1 MLRNKGVWGWIIITV
16 VLAGSFW
23 IWSSPTF
30 RVSDRIPI
38 NFWTGFTGPDGER
51 MVELIREF
59 HRQNPDVEVS
69 LQRIDWGVYY
79 NKLFVAGLG
88 GRSPEV
94 FILHAGMM
102 PRFASA
108 GMMADMDS
116 LLEVQGRDALEDLVP
131 VIRPKLQWD
140 GRLVAW
146 PLDVHMLG
154 LYCNLDLFRKAGWV
168 DASGNPRIPKDRV
181 EFLEVGTALRKLS
194 TPDREIWGFG
204 IADPNLIALTS
215 CYQFGGRL
223 MSQDLLHPVLDSPEN
238 ILGLDFL
245 RELVGKYHV
254 TPPPES
260 NDAWI
265 GFRQGN
271 IGMVMAGIWMLADV
285 KGDRAFDFDVQP
297 LPQLGN
303 QAASF
308 GSTHLMGLAPGLSD
322 ASRRASWRLIQ
333 FLSAHS
339 LEWAKVGQLP
349 ARQSLL
355 SSDEFRSL
363 RPQANLASEI
373 PHLVFTPGIPSLWE
387 VQDEFYRAGEK
398 VLRGTVPASTALRL
412 AQEKAE
418 AVLERN
424 RNKQSLAQGNR

>member
-1 MLRNKGVWGWIIITV
+1 MNPWSRGLRWILPAGII
-16 VLAGSFW
+16 AGFFW
-23 IWSSPTF
+23 SWSAPEF
-30 RVSDRIPI
+30 RFSRKTAVS
-38 NFWTGFTGPDGER
+38 FWTGFTGPDGER

-94 FILHAGMM
+94 FVLHAGMM

-108 GMMADMDS
+108 GLMAEMDS
-116 LLEVQGRDALEDLVP
+116 LLDAPGRLALEDLVP
-131 VIRPKLQWD
+131 VIRPKLQWE
-140 GRLVAW
+140 GNQVAW

-154 LYCNLDLFRKAGWV
+154 LYCNLDLFRQAGWV
-168 DASGNPRIPKDRV
+168 DSTGEPRLPVNRS
-181 EFLEVGTALRKLS
+181 EFLQAGAALRKLS

-204 IADPNLIALTS
+204 IADPNLTALTS
-215 CYQFGGRL
+215 CYQQGGRL
-223 MSQDLLHPVLDSPEN
+223 MSPDLSAPALDSPGN
-238 ILGLDFL
+238 VAGLDFL
-245 RELVGKYHV
+245 RELVAEYRV
-254 TPPPES
+254 APPPES

-271 IGMVMAGIWMLADV
+271 VGMVMAGIWMLAEV
-285 KGDRAFDFDVQP
+285 RGDRAFDFDVRP
-297 LPQLGN
+297 LPQLGE
-303 QAASF
+303 QPASF
-308 GSTHLMGLAPGLSD
+308 GSTHLMGLAPGLSES
-322 ASRRASWRLIQ
+322 SRQAGWRLIQ
-333 FLSAHS
+333 FLSSHS

-349 ARQSLL
+349 ARRSLL
-355 SSDEFRSL
+355 ASAEFRSML
-363 RPQANLASEI
+363 PQANLAPEI

-398 VLRGTVPASTALRL
+398 VLRGTEPASVALRL
-412 AQEKAE
+412 AQQKAE

-424 RNKQSLAQGNR
+424 RQRQNMARGTP

>member
-1 MLRNKGVWGWIIITV
+1 MTQWNGGLRWGLLAV
-16 VLAGSFW
+16 VLVGIFW
-23 IWSSPTF
+23 FWSSPKFHFSRKTQ
-30 RVSDRIPI
+30 V

-59 HRQNPDVEVS
+59 HRQNEDVEVS

-88 GRSPEV
+88 GRSPEGFV
-94 FILHAGMM
+94 LHAGMM

-108 GMMADMDS
+108 GLMAEMDS
-116 LLEVQGRDALEDLVP
+116 LLDESGRAAVEDLVP
-131 VIRPKLQWD
+131 VIRPKLQWE
-140 GRLVAW
+140 GHQVAW

-154 LYCNLDLFRKAGWV
+154 LYCNLDLFKKAGLV
-168 DASGNPRIPKDRV
+168 DAAGNPRIPTNRA
-181 EFLEVGTALRKLS
+181 EFLAAGAVLRKLS
-194 TPDREIWGFG
+194 TPGREIWGFG

-215 CYQFGGRL
+215 CYQHGGRL
-223 MSQDLLHPVLDSPEN
+223 MGPDLLTPVLDSPEN
-238 ILGLDFL
+238 VAGLDFL
-245 RELVGKYHV
+245 RELVSKYHV
-254 TPPPES
+254 APPPES

-271 IGMVMAGIWMLADV
+271 VGMVMAGIWMLAEV
-285 KGDRAFDFDVQP
+285 RGDRTFAFDVRP
-297 LPQLGN
+297 LPQLGDRT
-303 QAASF
+303 ASF
-308 GSTHLMGLAPGLSD
+308 GSTHLMGLAPGLSKS
-322 ASRRASWRLIQ
+322 SRQAGWRLIQ
-333 FLSAHS
+333 FLSSHS

-355 SSDEFRSL
+355 TSAEFRSML
-363 RPQANLASEI
+363 PQANLAPEI
-373 PHLVFTPGIPSLWE
+373 PYLVFTPGIPSLWE

-398 VLRGTVPASTALRL
+398 VLRGTEPASVALRL

-424 RNKQSLAQGNR
+424 RNRQALAQGNL

>member
-1 MLRNKGVWGWIIITV
+1 MKYVGKSWNWILV
-16 VLAGSFW
+16 VGLISGAFW
-23 IWSSPTF
+23 IWSSPHFT
-30 RVSDRIPI
+30 VSRKTPV

-88 GRSPEV
+88 HRSPEV
-94 FILHAGMM
+94 FVLHAGMM

-108 GMMADMDS
+108 GFMADLDS
-116 LLEVQGRDALEDLVP
+116 LLDGESRTALDDLVP
-131 VIRPKLQWD
+131 VIRPKLQWN
-140 GRLVAW
+140 GHLVAW

-154 LYCNLDLFRKAGWV
+154 LFCNRDLFRQAGWV
-168 DASGNPRIPKDRV
+168 DASGNPKIPFQRGD
-181 EFLEVGTALRKLS
+181 FLEAGVALRKLS
-194 TPDREIWGFG
+194 TPGREIWGFG
-204 IADPNLIALTS
+204 IADPNLTALAS
-215 CYQFGGRL
+215 CYQHGGRL
-223 MSQDLLHPVLDSPEN
+223 MSSDLLQPALDSPEN
-238 ILGLDFL
+238 IAGLDFL

-254 TPPPES
+254 APAPES

-271 IGMVMAGIWMLADV
+271 IGMVMAGIWMLAEV
-285 KGDRAFDFDVQP
+285 RGDRAFDFDVQP
-297 LPQLGN
+297 LPQLGS

-308 GSTHLMGLAPGLSD
+308 GSTHLMGLAPGLSES
-322 ASRRASWRLIQ
+322 SRQAGWRLIQ
-333 FLSAHS
+333 FLSSHS

-355 SSDEFRSL
+355 ASPEFRAMW
-363 RPQANLASEI
+363 PQANLASEI

-398 VLRGTVPASTALRL
+398 VLRGTEPAAVALRL
-412 AQEKAE
+412 AQQKAE
-418 AVLERN
+418 AVLDRN
-424 RNKQSLAQGNR
+424 RQRQAVAQGSP

>member
-1 MLRNKGVWGWIIITV
+1 MLRNKGVWGWL
-16 VLAGSFW
+16 VLALMVSGVFW
-23 IWSSPTF
+23 IWSSPDF
-30 RVSDRIPI
+30 RASRKIPL

-51 MVELIREF
+51 MVDLIREF

-94 FILHAGMM
+94 FVLHAGMM

-108 GMMADMDS
+108 GLMAEMDE
-116 LLEVQGRDALEDLVP
+116 LLDTQSRAALDDLVP
-131 VIRPKLQWD
+131 VIRPKLQWE
-140 GRLVAW
+140 GHQVAW

-154 LYCNLDLFRKAGWV
+154 LYCNLNLFRKAGWV
-168 DASGNPRIPKDRV
+168 DAVGHPKIPRNRA
-181 EFLEVGTALRKLS
+181 EFLEAGAALRKLS
-194 TPDREIWGFG
+194 TPSREIWGFG

-223 MSQDLLHPVLDSPEN
+223 MSQDLLQPVLDSPEN
-238 ILGLDFL
+238 VRGLDFL

-254 TPPPES
+254 APPPES

-285 KGDRAFDFDVQP
+285 KGDHAFDFDVQP

-322 ASRRASWRLIQ
+322 ESREAGWRLIQ

-355 SSDEFRSL
+355 SSAEFRSL
-363 RPQANLASEI
+363 LPQANLASEI

-398 VLRGTVPASTALRL
+398 VLRGTEPASTSLRL
-412 AQEKAE
+412 AQRKAE
-418 AVLERN
+418 AVLERSRN
-424 RNKQSLAQGNR
+424 RHSFAQGNR